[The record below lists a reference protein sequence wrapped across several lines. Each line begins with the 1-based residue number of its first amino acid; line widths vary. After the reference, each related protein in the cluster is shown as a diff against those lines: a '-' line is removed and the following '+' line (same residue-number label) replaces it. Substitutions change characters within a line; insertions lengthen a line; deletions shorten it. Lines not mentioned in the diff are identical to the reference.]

1 MPQFLGLLSDTE
13 DEGLD
18 RLGADRPQPDLKA
31 ALEPAGY
38 LFGRPAFGQP
48 IQNKAL
54 QFNVP
59 LKDRRALAA

>member
-1 MPQFLGLLSDTE
+1 MPELLGLLSETE
-13 DEGLD
+13 DEGID
-18 RLGADRPQPDLKA
+18 RLCACGPQPDLKA